1 MNVYSKF
8 TDIFK
13 YDIKGTHVLRNLLV
27 LLVLMTFGATSAWAD
42 DYSGTYYVASYAKVP
57 NSNPA
62 RYFYDPTNPTNS
74 DNYYLC
80 PSDGWIYY
88 KKTNNWTADKASS
101 DGPFLTTFKCR
112 TTAYNDYGGMDNAKW
127 VVTKHG
133 DYYTFYHTGTSKYLV
148 LSGKIDGCGDDR
160 MRVHLETID
169 SPETNDNA
177 LFTIT
182 SDSNPGFC
190 IAPKTISGDRLTVN
204 GGNKNNL
211 IGNNGKTG
219 GPKGTGY
226 NYENTAGIIGI
237 YRSTGTDDNRYFYLE
252 DVPIPTPTFTVNA
265 DGTVAI
271 SCSEAGTTIRY
282 TLDGTDPTTSSTAYS
297 SALPSLDVLAASS
310 VKAIAVRTIGSQT
323 SPVATLPVVTYNYH
337 IVNVAGNVVATGTEK
352 HPAGYPLTSGYSNI
366 PTALRSPYI
375 SDETIEFYA
384 MEGVFNASNLDEEH
398 HITATPTEGTHI
410 YITYTTT
417 HLGSKFVKLSGS
429 SPYNIKN
436 SSGQYLYDNGSHAN
450 GSPVTA
456 ETNSATNAEAYVI
469 NNNQLWYFSGNDPY
483 DLKIKNAESSTL
495 YLTTSSS
502 APTWSDASVSFV
514 LTGQSDGADASQK
527 SITLKNLANGETVT
541 LAVNTVVLP
550 RSYTLIDM
558 TKNVIVRNL
567 QYDEDDGFIL
577 PEEWRSPLVDY
588 HYWNANAFTQAT
600 AGTPDEPFVFV
611 TPAPTEITNATQ
623 VTSNNVIYVTYT
635 LKADNTIDLD
645 GRNLLNDPVKGVGTT
660 YMMQF
665 SGGASFNQEDGS
677 DGVMGATR
685 KAVYPYS
692 NGDCALYVYG
702 NERWEEQLASGAS
715 TRTRWLWYLEPSKSV
730 LDPYH
735 VRVSSYQ
742 TQTSYKIDDNNTRN
756 FHSYLWTYK
765 PEGYSEVVTGVTNNN
780 PLVHGGSASDPAVTT
795 LPEGSEYMLLG
806 TSTSSLK
813 LVTYHEITG
822 GATNGTYGTRQT
834 VHSLE
839 QYWKNN
845 PTVQAQ
851 LSTKVTAVGRNVEL
865 TSTQKSGLPSGWHSY
880 QAWANS
886 APWVHNNDASAGKAP
901 TTSKKFLEEEHVF
914 QTIEMGASFQLVPT
928 EIKPMLILLD
938 QHGWEI
944 ARLPLPSGPSDP
956 NRAARYADIHK
967 YSSPMVARYHFW
979 KTGSKIPGYHK
990 FKVSDYAT
998 VSDVDLTEYTADELG
1013 RADLAHSTPNLPNYE
1028 TQAFVGG
1035 KERDWYVTY
1044 DVKPEYANTYAGA
1057 ATQGET
1063 SAAHFL
1069 LKQGDKYAQI
1079 NGTSIDKVEAPASLE
1094 SVPESMKWYVKPNFD
1109 IDEEMGYIYEGDPGA
1124 QDEAESKD
1132 DTELHD
1138 YVDPSRLTPY
1148 WSNGFDP
1155 YNIQIQSV
1163 SNTARY
1169 FTANTTGSTVS
1180 SAWSGT
1186 SSSISLQN
1194 LGEKQAG
1201 VAGLDQT
1208 NMKITNATFMVV
1220 DDGNGNMR
1228 LMPRFD
1234 HTKVM
1239 QTFTTL
1245 ATQAAAAP
1253 ANNNGVGDQ
1262 SLYLTMVPKV
1272 VSSSSEITAM
1282 GGHYVLASNFTAS
1295 GSIGTKEAPFKGT
1308 IEGQIDHSFSV
1319 SAPFIAYAE
1328 DAVIKNVI
1336 IESSSVSSGNADG
1349 HAGAIVA
1356 TALGNTRIYNCG
1368 VNGGSVSGSENVGGI
1383 VGRLDGYSRVINCYS
1398 YANITGGTDVGG
1410 IVGYNAFASTQANLR
1425 TMVMNCM
1432 FYGDITGGTRKSPI
1446 YGGQIINNL
1455 NSGGLNT
1462 FNYYS
1467 YDDLEHGVTD
1477 GKYNCALAVENK
1489 NLTRFEFYRLLLNSN
1504 KKLAAIYATGDA
1516 ANANQMAKWVLETA
1530 DRDNDDPKPYPVL
1543 KAQGYYPSIINYD
1556 TTNAPDSSF
1565 VGRNNGGK
1573 LGKTLTVTISGVG
1586 SNAPSGA
1593 GITESTL
1600 LIDRMDKDTLR
1611 FNYNYDKIQLPYY
1624 NDVGTGN
1631 YTKGPGVSDKCKV
1644 VTGWKITG
1652 MTGGTAGTYTAADAF
1667 GGYNFAD
1674 RNCTSKDLYGTSGR
1688 VFSQGAY
1695 FDVPYGVTAITIEP
1709 YWGNAAFVADACYDV
1724 VYNSS
1729 YGSQNV
1735 IALGTQVA
1743 NTTTYNGQKVYSTI
1757 NDALGTLGNAT
1768 VYDNAIVLVGNL
1780 HQNNVPSGGDK
1791 AFTVMSV
1798 DEDHDNEP
1806 DYSMIYHHTGR
1817 TKISPIRFDFI
1828 NIPGTAQ
1835 AQKPKDGTDVRN
1847 FTIFKTRGW
1856 FETTNTCLVYSNQVE
1871 YENQKDVTKL
1881 PNSPLILLGGDFEQF
1896 VSTQSDTIHGRT
1908 NYIHVGS
1915 NVHIQS
1921 FGLGTHGDGS
1931 KSTPHIPVSVT
1942 GGSYDGF
1949 YLSGTY
1955 NQDANVRR
1963 NDNAE
1968 CYISGGYFKEAAGAC
1983 QEQIDGDVHWQIYNA
1998 DIDAFFGGGIN
2009 AARPIKGH
2017 VTTDIYNSHVT
2028 IFCGGPKFGDM
2039 QPNKK
2044 VTTNAE
2050 GCVFGKYFGGGYGG
2064 TSYSR
2069 KKYQDSQTTNW
2080 TSWSNQFGTDRG
2092 KYFDG
2097 VKTGAGGGSGGTQYG
2112 YKGIGVAT
2120 DFEYEF
2126 FVWSTGGTGGRLYVN
2141 FASFSLATCNDVES
2155 NLKKCTVTTDFY
2167 GGGSY
2172 GEVKGKATSVLDG
2185 CTVLGSVFGGGYSA
2199 TLPTLR
2205 VRMGLFDRVPNFN
2218 KSSGM
2223 FEPGKISENTIECEW
2238 RNATQEGM
2246 TLSNNTSG
2254 SHLTGDTPYYICTD
2268 VDLDNLGKVG
2278 ATDLTIK
2285 GNTSVAGRVYGGG
2298 DMSAVTPDPDY
2309 SDKTIKGDT
2318 KVHIQNAG
2326 GNTIP
2331 YVYGGGNTADVD
2343 GDTEVNMTSGTVNHD
2358 IYGGGRGETTIVG
2371 GNVTVNIGSKT
2382 GVELSGTGLILG
2394 DVYGGSAF
2402 GKVNTTADKNTFV
2415 NVYAGTVNGSVF
2427 GGGLGQVA
2435 AAAVAAV
2442 GSPGDPGYVPAQPA
2456 KEAIV
2461 AENQGNTTVN
2471 VEGGEI
2477 LTAVYG
2483 GSNINGILTDSATVI
2498 ITGGTIGTSW
2508 TTPVPSPLPDVVF
2521 GGGKG
2526 EPTLVNGDV
2535 LVNIGT
2541 LTNTTY
2547 KGNATIYGNVYGGSA
2562 LGNTNASRP
2571 VSDLVFNDTK
2581 NTKVYLY
2588 GGTIHGNV
2596 FGGGLGQKNG
2606 ENGATS
2612 DIVSYVGGDVNVL
2625 LDGVTLSKDE
2635 GTGQIFGCNNLNG
2648 TPKGHVKVHVKRT
2661 TNIVAA
2667 NNKKYKPEVSLAER
2681 TIYDVNAVYGGGNK
2695 ADYNPTKATAAT
2707 DEEKQEAFAEV
2718 LIEGCDTT
2726 SIQYVYGGGNAAA
2739 VPATQVTI
2747 ESAYIIDQLFGGGN
2761 GAGVGNP
2768 GADVG
2773 VIDKTLYAAD
2783 QATGIYG
2790 TGKAVTKLKGGQ
2802 VHVVYG
2808 GSNTLGNVR
2817 GGTELERKESSACA
2831 LKIGE
2836 IYGAGQ
2842 VAPMDGDVNIILECM
2857 PEEFVTQ
2864 VFGGAKNATV
2874 NGNVSLTVT
2883 SGKFGRVF
2891 GGNNEGG
2898 SINGSITVNAY
2909 EDGCQP
2915 LIIGELYGGGFNAPY
2930 SIYGCNEGTPWTAKT
2945 DGSVYAGRNPAVRA
2959 DIDVNVFSC
2968 TSIGKVFGGGFGKTA
2983 TVVGNTHVWVNT
2995 MQGYVNGVAQEYP
3008 SESGVYIGKIGQI
3021 FGGGNAAPVKGNVTM
3036 DIGTATVYK
3045 FNEETEAE
3053 KIGVRLESGTY
3064 LSASANRDTTIT
3076 AGIYGGGFSADV
3088 DGDVT
3093 MNIGTVSQNQGINI
3107 GGDVFGGGFGE
3118 KTTVTGDVVMNIGK
3132 RTNTALEGD
3141 PVYAYEGYAHI
3152 TGDVYGGSAK
3162 GKVNATKG
3170 GTEESPTFSA
3180 TDGKATEVNLYG
3192 GTITGNM
3199 YGGGLGEATHAAD
3212 VYGAVTVNV
3221 EGGSVTNVFGCN
3233 NVNGSPKKSATVNIH
3248 GMTAPVEPATY
3259 TITSV
3264 YGGGKDAAYTG
3275 DSGVSVVMTSGY
3287 VNDVFGGGLGATATV
3302 NGTTSVSLTGGQV
3315 THDAYG
3321 GGSLGDVTGAVTV
3334 ALNGATITGN
3344 LYGGGLGQQAAAG
3357 PPAVEAVEADVN
3369 GPVTVTVSNGQTTNV
3384 FGCNNLNGSPKY
3396 IVTVTISGGT
3406 ITNNVYGGGN
3416 QATYTYADAAHPQ
3429 NLKVN
3434 ISGGTMNNV
3443 FGGGL
3448 SADVAGGIDVR
3459 VTGGTVIDD
3468 VYGGGALANTNT
3480 ANWDTSTNTWA
3491 VPAGASETPTDYY
3504 KEVKHLKAGD
3514 DVSTFYTSSSGGS
3527 LASNPYN
3534 ELTTYYKQLNYPAY
3548 KHDIAANGTT
3558 FMTTVLLTGGVI
3570 GNAYGG
3576 GLGQLGTGIHYT
3588 QSECNTYNATL
3599 TGHLNNGV
3607 ALTADQAASYNA
3619 ILSGAIAANTT
3630 LTGSLL
3636 TTVNG
3641 LAGVSKTYTDG
3652 QTISAADAA
3661 LYNATLTGHVT
3672 SGGTLTPEQANTYNA
3687 QLPGARTTSDW
3698 ATYPGEG
3705 EGNKKAMVYG
3715 DVAVTVDGS
3724 AFTDDVEYISSE
3736 ENVAKRGRVFG
3747 CNNLNGTPKGKVTVT
3762 VNSTKRIDGKSH
3774 VKGEYEIQAVYG
3786 GGNLANYEPETYD
3799 KTADNDHTA
3808 QTEFGQKSKVYINGC
3823 DATSIRKVYGGGNAA
3838 SVPFSNVEIDGAFE
3852 IGYVFGGGNGGDK
3865 VNYGAGWQR
3874 NPGADVMHYANVMLK
3889 GGTIGQA
3896 FGGSDT
3902 RGTVGGTDVKQ
3913 STSEGC
3919 PLRIVNL
3926 YGAGNGDEASSD
3938 GDINITVSACGE
3950 GSEIQ
3955 NVFGGSYKANI
3966 KGSVTLNITSGIFT
3980 SVYGG
3985 NDRMGSI
3992 GGNIVVNIEETDNC
4006 SKPIIIQNLYGGCY
4020 QTAYPGAGAK
4030 NKFGGDFLSG
4040 NITVNVKSATR
4051 IDRIFGG
4058 GDNGPVTGNT
4068 EVNINMTRGSM
4079 SGQSGVALP
4088 SYYGIVGAKI
4098 PSNITVTDREG
4109 GYIEVHGLVTEADV
4123 AADNTKVQ
4131 SSVVGYFTRVY
4142 TLVGGVGTKAEAG
4155 KIYYSKSGNVYTR
4168 ETVIVGETD
4177 VSAFYTITSYQPA
4190 TGLALAGVTYY
4201 KTAVKGTIADEIGTI
4216 GEVYG
4221 GGNMGIVSGNAVVN
4235 IVSATSVNM
4244 VSLSNESK
4252 TVYGAHIDGDVFGGG
4267 RLADVQGNGIVNICT
4282 KESATPGTY
4291 EAVAEG
4297 TDKVTIGGSVYGGG
4311 SSADV
4316 QTNTT
4321 VRMGGGF
4328 VLDGVYGGGLEG
4340 SVGTVTAR
4348 ADLPSGHP
4356 SHEGCLRG
4364 KPETYKTGTGKCTI
4378 VISGGQIGPVE
4389 TAFTDGGMKNTGKHH
4404 MDVGAS
4410 VEHNPVDVGFV
4421 FGAGRGEVENP
4432 DTDPDADYRTYVKE
4446 TDVTISGGIVMASVY
4461 GGGENGRV
4469 RGDTKVTISGGQIGC
4484 GEGKVDVVDGKK
4496 VPHIH
4501 SDSEWTGESP
4511 TNFKDC
4517 ASWDYGEDT
4526 NSDGII
4532 DTYKCL
4538 PYDPLADV
4546 PYRDGSTVTNGSK
4559 TGSDGHTYYGYV
4571 FGGGSGYF
4579 PYEIKNSA
4587 GTVIGHDWLPS
4598 AGLVEGNTSVEI
4610 TGGHILTN
4618 VYGGNELTSVLGDCE
4633 VIMSGGTL
4641 GVPRSDE
4648 DILKKPVTSYL
4659 FGGGKGDQRELF
4671 RMYTNVRNTRVE
4683 VRGTARIFGSVF
4695 GGAEDGHVSGNAV
4708 VNISGSA
4715 KIGMSGTS
4723 YVDGNVFGGGRGFSG
4738 TELTAGTVRGNATIN
4753 ISGTPELYGSVYG
4766 GGRLASV
4773 GVDFTEDQNATTGQF
4788 VNDGGGN
4795 TYGHVTINISGG
4807 TIGKTFSAPVPDGAK
4822 YSGNVFGGSMGR
4834 LTLLNGEPNT
4844 LWNRMAQVKTSTVNI
4859 TGGTIKRNV
4868 YGGPEFG
4875 TTRDNAYVTIGG
4887 TRNQSTGAITTSGS
4901 PVVNGS
4907 VFGGGYGSAEHRAA
4921 YNSTITAGVAPNQV
4935 TYLFTP
4941 LQYAGCLGGDAHV
4954 NVVGSGHVEGN
4965 VYGGGELASV
4975 GVIDYQVDGSGNY
4988 TKVIKHEST
4997 TANGNTFYD
5006 FGLSWPYEFKYVE
5019 GINGGKTYVNIT
5031 GSAQVDNYVFGG
5043 GKGQV
5048 AFGDE
5053 VDASSLPFD
5062 SITKQR
5068 YTEAHIANVRETE
5081 VTIGT
5086 DGGSDNPQVRTVYGG
5101 GEDGHVNGDAKVTI
5115 HRGTISRSVFGGGK
5129 GTTTYRTY
5137 LLNTASEGNLKSTP
5151 DNVHSWTA
5159 GKVYGN
5165 TSVTMH
5171 DGSVGWFVYGGG
5183 NMASVGKGNYS
5194 GGSDDYSTAGYGEL
5208 PSADGAIWTA
5218 TPAAGTY
5225 AHYFQNSGKT
5235 TVTIR
5240 GGNVGPTSGDY
5251 ASEYGIPL
5259 GSVFGGSR
5267 GQTAPAEVPYEPRY
5281 RYVPDFYLGY
5291 VNRAV
5296 INIGGTSTSDLGA
5309 GPNIYGSVYGGGQDG
5324 HVRDST
5330 AVKIFKGDIKG
5341 QASDALGR
5349 SGNVFGA
5356 GSGIGTY
5363 SDGLNSYCNSSSG
5376 SVTGTTWVE
5385 VNGETST
5392 TKIRGNVYGGG
5403 ALASVGP
5410 PNLGQKDKNDQP
5422 YNEHKTA
5429 DTPYDEATP
5438 RTHGSKSY
5446 TRVNINGGSIGG
5458 SVFGAGRGPGS
5469 SMFPSPFTGI
5479 GTSAAQYDPA
5489 SYATTIWTEVRVSGG
5504 TIGKNV
5510 YGGGEMGRVKESTEV
5525 NLTGGT
5531 IAHDAFGGGKGTQ
5544 GTYAIPAMV
5553 LGNTTVKL
5561 NEGKTASSNGC
5572 IVERVFGCNDI
5583 NGTPKGHVLVHVYAT
5598 QHKGT
5603 TKIVPADG
5611 KYAKFKSMEDGYTM
5625 DNYMANTN
5633 ADDLKKLA
5641 TTVGMTSGEISDY
5654 ESAISGGANDNAKK
5668 AALTT
5673 YIDSIAV
5680 RKYDVLAVYGGGDL
5694 AAYEPTSPNENT
5706 EVIIDGC
5713 DLTSIYQV
5721 YGGGNAASTPANL
5734 VRINSAY
5741 EIHEAF
5747 GGGNG
5752 KDSYE
5757 MDGKWYENLGA
5768 NVGYKATFESD
5779 KSDPLKGTRAN
5790 PYPAVAIAEVDT
5802 PEERRAN
5809 TSYHYGKGSVEL
5821 DVTGGRVHKTYGGS
5835 NTKGNIRQTVIT
5847 NTEDAGVCTLA
5858 IDASYPAGK
5867 NADTDGETRLNG
5879 SCVEYQG
5886 AIYGG
5891 AQDANVYSD
5900 VVIDIT
5906 NGHYGAIYGGNNT
5919 SGKIYGSI
5927 TINVHESGCKPIIID
5942 ELYGGGY
5949 NADYSIYGYNN
5960 DGTARTKAQYNA
5972 LTPEQKA
5979 QITVQRDPQIN
5990 IISATRIGKIYGGG
6004 YNAKVIGSP
6013 SVNVNME
6020 NGYVTSKYVTATPA
6034 AFNEGYHSETDHG
6047 VDCSYYV
6054 EKIEDGKA
6062 ILKIGSIGTIYGGG
6076 CQGDIQGNT
6085 SVEIG
6090 TGEWLNFDG
6099 ERETIAPARKQ
6110 AAITGNVFGG
6120 GEGLAEETGP
6130 DAFTCAKAMVGVVD
6144 SGEGNTSVT
6153 IGNALIRGSVYG
6165 GGEIG
6170 RVENNTSVTIGV
6182 ENNTTD
6188 TVTIKGSVYGGGQGV
6203 ETHGYSGLTRGNS
6216 TVIVQGKAKVLGSV
6230 YGGGESATVGRYWV
6244 NTTPLAKGAPEV
6256 PEGTP
6261 SGAPYA
6267 TRSGG
6272 LCTVTIR
6279 DDAEIGPDDMVMV
6292 KAVGS
6297 PDNTGHVFGAGRG
6310 VLPID
6315 YTNTDNAHKPWH
6327 IDGTGT
6333 KVWPA
6338 DEAEYLTYIESM
6350 GMASNTVVTVSENAF
6365 VKGDVFGGAE
6375 QGFVQDNTHV
6385 IIEGNCQIGNGYVQ
6399 MDADGNYL
6407 VSKKS
6412 VNRRYTNDEW
6422 TVGHLIDPLKD
6433 GTLAAATGYTSSLP
6447 ECASWYYQSP
6457 YAYHDIYAD
6466 RYDSKGGAL
6475 TATSGHTFYGS
6486 VFGGGSGYFP
6496 YAPGK
6501 WHWKSGNVGGNTVVD
6516 INGGHILTNVYGS
6529 NEMTNVEGSSTV
6541 TMTGGTIGVPRTV
6554 GQIIKHPVTCYLF
6567 GGGAGDARVIFNKQ
6581 TNVKDVEV
6589 SVTGG
6594 RVYGSV
6600 FGGGEDGHVLRN
6612 VDVTIGGTAKIGTWG
6627 TTYVDGNVFGGGRGF
6642 AGDAY
6647 TAGNVAGSVN
6657 MTISGGEILG
6667 SVYGGGRLGSVGY
6680 GLYDETETDGDNKY
6694 GVMQD
6699 DGYGDYYIKNASYT
6713 RDEIEGFKRGHIE
6726 INITGGT
6733 IGNTNEF
6740 IFPTPADPE
6749 AGITGNIPD
6758 GVPADFKTWSDAH
6771 WTAWKKHNNVSLTEY
6786 DPANGRVTHT
6796 KGGNVFAGGMGRR
6809 VQLDG
6814 ETEITAIDWRKLGNV
6829 KSTKLTI
6836 SGSDIWVMG
6845 NVYGGGEFGSVTG
6858 YHNQLDGSGNP
6869 IIVAERN
6876 LVTGTE
6882 ITVQGGATIG
6892 TEVTGATPVKETVPV
6907 PVVGNSNVKYTYGS
6921 VYGGGMGTMEHYRS
6935 TTDHAGE
6942 VRDSTMI
6949 TISDAATC
6957 VRASVFGGGEIAAVR
6972 GNTNVTINNGIIG
6985 RNEVRN
6991 ANDANAGYVMFGS
7004 STMGNVYGG
7013 GMGVLDHTNA
7023 GQVMGNTKVT
7033 IRDGYIYHNVYG
7045 GGALASVGT
7054 YGVSTGTVPA
7064 YILMA
7069 GIPYDWADN
7078 TGTAIVT
7085 ITGGT
7090 IGINGRDN
7098 GMVNGSSRGDIE
7110 KPTGSPAIDRFDKL
7124 AWVKDAVVTIGEAS
7138 GESAGPHIKGSVYG
7152 GGENGH
7158 NSGDATVTVNRG
7170 VIGIVDTSDPW
7181 YDFIPNGLSNTD
7193 PSYAAFESINK
7204 KALITRGNVYGAGC
7218 GTDTY
7223 TGDDGKKYHNAKSGM
7238 VAGNSF
7244 VNIKGGHI
7252 GHSVYGG
7259 GSMGS
7264 VGTIV
7269 NATDTASTAKHTNEN
7284 TSFALSWPYKFV
7296 FAPNTGKATVNITGG
7311 HIGTYQQDGGDV
7323 FGASRG
7329 EAGDR
7334 YVTAHLAFVNET
7346 EVNISYPSTAD
7357 MPDEATIQNDAS
7369 IPCITGSVHG
7379 SGEDGYVYG
7388 DAHVTLNEGL
7398 IGHSL
7403 YGGGKGKGTYP
7414 VTLNKI
7420 VGGGTYTANIYSL
7433 LSGRVM
7439 GNTYVTMNGGRVG
7452 RNVYGGGN
7460 MASVGKGNYAGSTV
7474 DDYSSTG
7481 YGELI
7486 TSKLWESDS
7495 EGDDAWEFLNSGKT
7509 DVKVFAG
7516 IVGYIDATN
7525 PNNSFKNNMP
7535 YGNVFGGS
7543 AGESAP
7549 NVPVGLIPRY
7559 YYSPAFF
7566 SGYVNQTKVNIGGY
7580 RCKTAHDSYEVG
7592 ATLTANEFNELIG
7605 NGNKAKW
7612 ERVGPRI
7619 YASIYGGGQD
7629 GHVRRD
7635 TWVVI
7640 DSCELGLPYT
7650 AANRTLLQT
7659 SDVNNGQ
7666 WLHRGNVYGAGS
7678 GINEY
7683 SFDFNND
7690 GEISGEV
7697 EIDGVKYKEKYYST
7711 SAGSVAFSTRVDVRG
7726 GTIYRNVLGGGS
7738 FASVGPPKIEQPDYA
7753 LRKTNTAADWGR
7765 QSLNLVNIGG
7775 AKNPDGSPIMVRI
7788 GEAKGVSAG
7797 YGGHVFG
7804 GSRGD
7809 ASLGSDFGS
7818 SIWTEVNIKNGSIIF
7833 GDVFGGGNAGEVMK
7847 DTDVKIGTTE

>member
-1 MNVYSKF
+1 MIRNMHVFSKLF
-8 TDIFK
+8 
-13 YDIKGTHVLRNLLV
+13 
-27 LLVLMTFGATSAWAD
+27 LLVLMVFGTTSAWGQT
-42 DYSGTYYVASYAKVP
+42 DYSGTYYIASGGKSSANGNKYTYDS
-57 NSNPA
+57 SNP
-62 RYFYDPTNPTNS
+62 DN
-74 DNYYLC
+74 NYYLC
-80 PSDGWIYY
+80 PTEGWCYY
-88 KKTNNWTADKASS
+88 QATNGFTGTDN
-101 DGPFLTTFKCR
+101 GQPFLTTYKCR
-112 TTAYNDYGGMDNAKW
+112 SAAYHDGNASDAIWIIK
-127 VVTKHG
+127 KAPASN
-133 DYYTFYHTGTSKYLV
+133 YYYIIQKSTGKYLV
-148 LSGKIDGCGDDR
+148 SNGQISTTDNPDR
-160 MRVHLETID
+160 IRVHLETIVD
-169 SPETNDNA
+169 PETEGDKVLFEFNSPSSTYIEISPKGITDGKMDN
-177 LFTIT
+177 IHK
-182 SDSNPGFC
+182 DH
-190 IAPKTISGDRLTVN
+190 DRHKWLTVN
-204 GGNKNNL
+204 NGNYTNL
-211 IGNNGKTG
+211 VGNSGKTG
-219 GPKGTGY
+219 GPTG
-226 NYENTAGIIGI
+226 YENTCGIICLYSAG
-237 YRSTGTDDNRYFYLE
+237 DANAPFYLE

-265 DGTVAI
+265 DGTVEI
-271 SCSEAGTTIRY
+271 SCSEAGTVIYY

-375 SDETIEFYA
+375 SDETIKFYA
-384 MEGVFNASNLDEEH
+384 MEGDFNASNLDEEH

-436 SSGQYLYDNGSHAN
+436 SSGQYLYHNGSHAN

-567 QYDEDDGFIL
+567 QYDENDGFIL

-611 TPAPTEITNATQ
+611 TPAPTEITSATQ

-645 GRNLLNDPVKGVGTT
+645 GRNLLNDPGKGVGTT

-780 PLVHGGSASDPAVTT
+780 PLVHGGSASDPAVTA

-865 TSTQKSGLPSGWHSY
+865 TSTQKSELPSGWHSY

-901 TTSKKFLEEEHVF
+901 TTTKKFLEEEHVF

-944 ARLPLPSGPSDP
+944 ARLPLPSGPDDP

-979 KTGSKIPGYHK
+979 KTGSKMPGYHK
-990 FKVSDYAT
+990 FKVSNYAT
-998 VSDVDLTEYTADELG
+998 VSDVNLTEYTADELG

-1079 NGTSIDKVEAPASLE
+1079 DGTSINRVDAPASLE
-1094 SVPESMKWYVKPNFD
+1094 SVPESMKWYVRPNFD
-1109 IDEEMGYIYEGDPGA
+1109 IDEEMGYIYD

-1201 VAGLDQT
+1201 VVGLDQT

-1410 IVGYNAFASTQANLR
+1410 IVGYNAFASTQDNLR

-1432 FYGDITGGTRKSPI
+1432 FYGDITGGTNRSPV
-1446 YGGQIINNL
+1446 YGGQSIDNL

-1467 YDDLEHGVTD
+1467 YDDLASGVTN

-1504 KKLAAIYATGDA
+1504 KKLAAIYATDDA

-1530 DRDNDDPKPYPVL
+1530 DRSIDNPKPYPVL

-1556 TTNAPDSSF
+1556 VTNAPDSAS

-1573 LGKTLTVTISGVG
+1573 LGKTLTVHLSGT
-1586 SNAPSGA
+1586 
-1593 GITESTL
+1593 GITTTSLTL
-1600 LIDRMDKDTLR
+1600 QRMDKDFDR
-1611 FNYNYDKIQLPYY
+1611 FNYNYDKVQLPYF

-1631 YTKGPGVSDKCKV
+1631 YTGGKV
-1644 VTGWKITG
+1644 VTGWKITS
-1652 MTGGTAGTYTAADAF
+1652 MTGGTAGTYTAADSY

-1674 RNCTSKDLYGTSGR
+1674 RKCTSKDLHGTSGR

-1709 YWGNAAFVADACYDV
+1709 YWGNAAYVADQYYDV
-1724 VYNSS
+1724 VYNTS

-1735 IALGTQVA
+1735 SLFGTQVDD
-1743 NTTTYNGQKVYSTI
+1743 NTKFNGQKVYTNI
-1757 NDALGTLGNAT
+1757 ADALKTLGGST

-1780 HQNNVPSGGDK
+1780 HQGNVPSGGDK

-1798 DEDHDNEP
+1798 DENHDNEP
-1806 DYSMIYHHTGR
+1806 DYSMIYHHYKR
-1817 TKISPIRFDFI
+1817 TTISPIRFDFI

-1835 AQKPKDGTDVRN
+1835 AQKPKDGADVRN
-1847 FTIFKTRGW
+1847 FTIFKTKGW

-1871 YENQKDVTKL
+1871 YENQEGVTKKA
-1881 PNSPLILLGGDFEQF
+1881 NSPLILLGGDFEQF
-1896 VSTQSDTIHGRT
+1896 VSTQSKPVPGNT
-1908 NYIHVGS
+1908 NYIHVGG

-1931 KSTPHIPVSVT
+1931 ESTPHIPVSVT
-1942 GGSYDGF
+1942 GGAFDKF

-1968 CYISGGYFKEAAGAC
+1968 CYVSGGYFKEAAGAC

-2009 AARPIKGH
+2009 AARPITGH

-2028 IFCGGPKFGDM
+2028 LFCGGPKFGDM
-2039 QPNKK
+2039 QSGKK
-2044 VTTNAE
+2044 VTTTAE
-2050 GCVFGKYFGGGYGG
+2050 GCVFGKFFGGGYGG

-2069 KKYQDSQTTNW
+2069 KKYYDSQSTSW

-2097 VKTGAGGGSGGTQYG
+2097 VKTGAGGSGGTQYG

-2155 NLKKCTVTTDFY
+2155 NLKGCTITNDFY

-2185 CTVLGSVFGGGYSA
+2185 CTVQGSVFGGGYSA

-2205 VRMGLFDRVPNFN
+2205 VRMGLFDRLPNFN

-2223 FEPGKISENTIECEW
+2223 FEPGKISEDTIKCEW

-2254 SHLTGDTPYYICTD
+2254 SHLTGNTPYICTD

-2382 GVELSGTGLILG
+2382 GVELSGTGLVLG

-2427 GGGLGQVA
+2427 GGGLGQA
-2435 AAAVAAV
+2435 AADAVAAS
-2442 GSPGDPGYVPAQPA
+2442 GTPGDPGYVPAKDAVP
-2456 KEAIV
+2456 AIV

-2471 VEGGEI
+2471 IEGGQVK
-2477 LTAVYG
+2477 TAVYG
-2483 GSNINGILTDSATVI
+2483 GSNVNGVLTKDAVVTI
-2498 ITGGTIGTSW
+2498 IGGTVG
-2508 TTPVPSPLPDVVF
+2508 TTPMPTPLPDVVF

-2526 EPTLVNGDV
+2526 KPTLVNGDV
-2535 LVNIGT
+2535 TVNIGT
-2541 LTNTTY
+2541 KSDAEPAVYT
-2547 KGNATIYGNVYGGSA
+2547 GAATIHGNVYGGSA
-2562 LGNTNASRP
+2562 LGNTNASKP
-2571 VSDLVFNDTK
+2571 ASVLVFNDTK
-2581 NTKVYLY
+2581 KTRVYLY
-2588 GGTIHGNV
+2588 GGTINGNV
-2596 FGGGLGQKNG
+2596 FGGGLGQKTG

-2625 LDGVTLSKDE
+2625 LDGAKLNTAS
-2635 GTGQIFGCNNLNG
+2635 GMGQIFGCNNLNG

-2661 TNIVAA
+2661 VNTDSDKNALK
-2667 NNKKYKPEVSLAER
+2667 NNSETALADR
-2681 TIYDVNAVYGGGNK
+2681 KTYDVTAVYGGGNK
-2695 ADYNPTKATAAT
+2695 ADYNPTKATGS
-2707 DEEKQEAFAEV
+2707 DDDKKEAFAEV
-2718 LIEGCDTT
+2718 LIEGCDAT

-2761 GAGVGNP
+2761 GAGEGNP

-2773 VIDKTLYAAD
+2773 IYKNGDTP
-2783 QATGIYG
+2783 TNYG
-2790 TGKAVTKLKGGQ
+2790 TGIAKTKLVGGQ
-2802 VHVVYG
+2802 VHVLYG
-2808 GSNTLGNVR
+2808 GSNTKGNVR
-2817 GGTELERKESSACA
+2817 GGTELERKESNECE
-2831 LKIGE
+2831 LKVGE

-2842 VAPMDGDVNIILECM
+2842 VAPMDGDVKIELDCM
-2857 PEEFVTQ
+2857 PKDFVD
-2864 VFGGAKNATV
+2864 VVYGGAKNATI
-2874 NGNVSLTVT
+2874 NGNVSLTVR

-2898 SINGSITVNAY
+2898 SIKGSITVNAY
-2909 EDGCQP
+2909 EGGCQP

-2930 SIYGCNEGTPWTAKT
+2930 SIYGCNDDDKDNTWTPNAEEGDPNVVQDAEHPAI
-2945 DGSVYAGRNPAVRA
+2945 GVY
-2959 DIDVNVFSC
+2959 IWSC
-2968 TSIGKVFGGGFGKTA
+2968 TSIGKVFGGGYGATA
-2983 TVVGNTHVWVNT
+2983 DVVGNTRVWINMQKGSVNDVP
-2995 MQGYVNGVAQEYP
+2995 QDH
-3008 SESGVYIGKIGQI
+3008 IGKIGQV
-3021 FGGGNAAPVKGNVTM
+3021 FGGGNKGKVKGKVSVEIGTESSTE
-3036 DIGTATVYK
+3036 DIGVNIT
-3045 FNEETEAE
+3045 
-3053 KIGVRLESGTY
+3053 SGTDY
-3064 LSASANRDTTIT
+3064 LSPTSDSNISIT
-3076 AGIYGGGFSADV
+3076 DAGIYGGGNEADV
-3088 DGDVT
+3088 EGDVT
-3093 MNIGTVSQNQGINI
+3093 MTIGTVAQNLGVNI
-3107 GGDVFGGGFGE
+3107 GGSVFGGGYGE
-3118 KTTVTGDVVMNIGK
+3118 ETTVTGNVVVNIGK
-3132 RTNTALEGD
+3132 RTNTAEEGD
-3141 PVYAYEGYAHI
+3141 PVYTYAGFANI
-3152 TGDVYGGSAK
+3152 SGDVYGGSAK

-3170 GTEESPTFSA
+3170 SDPAFSQ
-3180 TDGKATEVNLYG
+3180 TDGKSTTVNFYG
-3192 GTITGNM
+3192 GTLTGNV
-3199 YGGGLGEATHAAD
+3199 YGGGLGQQAAAAVGTEGSEGYVPAKPEAAAD
-3212 VYGAVTVNV
+3212 VYGPVAVNV
-3221 EGGSVTNVFGCN
+3221 EGGSVANVFGCN
-3233 NVNGSPKKSATVNIH
+3233 NVLGSPKS
-3248 GMTAPVEPATY
+3248 TAMVTLNGG
-3259 TITSV
+3259 TIGQCV
-3264 YGGGKDAAYTG
+3264 YGGGNQAAYTG
-3275 DSGVSVVMTSGY
+3275 TGGVGVTLNGGIVEH
-3287 VNDVFGGGLGATATV
+3287 DVFGGGLGATATV
-3302 NGTTSVSLTGGQV
+3302 NGTTAVSLNGGTV
-3315 THDAYG
+3315 KGDAYG
-3321 GGSLGDVTGAVTV
+3321 GGSQGSVTGAVDVT
-3334 ALNGATITGN
+3334 LNGGTVKN
-3344 LYGGGLGQQAAAG
+3344 SVYGGGLGDLASLG
-3357 PPAVEAVEADVN
+3357 EGHADVAAN
-3369 GPVTVTVSNGQTTNV
+3369 VGGAVSVTVLKGSAANV
-3384 FGCNNLNGSPKY
+3384 FGCNNVNGAPQS
-3396 IVTVTISGGT
+3396 TVAVVIGSKTGAAVPYTYGGTAIISGS
-3406 ITNNVYGGGN
+3406 VYGGGN
-3416 QATYTYADAAHPQ
+3416 QAACTSSPAVTLY
-3429 NLKVN
+3429 
-3434 ISGGTMNNV
+3434 GGTINNNV

-3448 SADVAGGIDVR
+3448 GATA
-3459 VTGGTVIDD
+3459 VTGGSAVIMEGGTVKNDVYGGGSLADVTGSVAVTIAGGTITND

-3480 ANWDTSTNTWA
+3480 DNWNTAGSAFEYVA
-3491 VPAGASETPTDYY
+3491 VTPAPTVGTTPVGGYY
-3504 KEVKHLKAGD
+3504 TE
-3514 DVSTFYTSSSGGS
+3514 SGGIYTLVPNGS
-3527 LASNPYN
+3527 AVDGK
-3534 ELTTYYKQLNYPAY
+3534 TYYKKQVVGDWTATHPY
-3548 KHDIAANGTT
+3548 K
-3558 FMTTVLLTGGVI
+3558 TTVVLTGGVI

-3576 GLGQLGTGIHYT
+3576 GLGSST
-3588 QSECNTYNATL
+3588 
-3599 TGHLNNGV
+3599 V
-3607 ALTADQAASYNA
+3607 
-3619 ILSGAIAANTT
+3619 AAN
-3630 LTGSLL
+3630 
-3636 TTVNG
+3636 
-3641 LAGVSKTYTDG
+3641 
-3652 QTISAADAA
+3652 
-3661 LYNATLTGHVT
+3661 
-3672 SGGTLTPEQANTYNA
+3672 
-3687 QLPGARTTSDW
+3687 
-3698 ATYPGEG
+3698 
-3705 EGNKKAMVYG
+3705 VYG
-3715 DVAVTVDGS
+3715 DVKVTVNKPEEMSSTRGTGI
-3724 AFTDDVEYISSE
+3724 AFTRRTVNVTFGGKEYI
-3736 ENVAKRGRVFG
+3736 VPVTGRVFG
-3747 CNNLNGTPKGKVTVT
+3747 CNNINGTPTGNVRVEVYATRQIEFDDHDNYTLYPISGVDAEHSPNNHNKY
-3762 VNSTKRIDGKSH
+3762 
-3774 VKGEYEIQAVYG
+3774 YEVQAVYG
-3786 GGNLANYEPETYD
+3786 GGNLSDYLPAAGSST
-3799 KTADNDHTA
+3799 
-3808 QTEFGQKSKVYINGC
+3808 SVYIGEC
-3823 DATSIRKVYGGGNAA
+3823 DVTSIEKVYGGGNSAV
-3838 SVPFSNVEIDGAFE
+3838 VPSSFVTINGSFD
-3852 IGYVFGGGNGGDK
+3852 IGTAFGGGNGGDLIQRDG
-3865 VNYGAGWQR
+3865 VWHENDGAIVIGTSLMK
-3874 NPGADVMHYANVMLK
+3874 PK
-3889 GGTIGQA
+3889 GGKVGEV
-3896 FGGSDT
+3896 FGGSDAKGFCGNPQIDKT
-3902 RGTVGGTDVKQ
+3902 ESNLD
-3913 STSEGC
+3913 C
-3919 PLRIVNL
+3919 PLKITRM
-3926 YGAGNGDEASSD
+3926 YGAGKESDVDHVDITISSCS
-3938 GDINITVSACGE
+3938 GGNEYIE
-3950 GSEIQ
+3950 Y
-3955 NVFGGSYKANI
+3955 VFGGSYNAHI
-3966 KGSVTLNITSGIFT
+3966 AHDVNITITAGEFKN
-3980 SVYGG
+3980 VFGG
-3985 NDRMGSI
+3985 NDRTGSI
-3992 GGNIVVNIEETDNC
+3992 GGNITVNIEETESC
-4006 SKPIIIQNLYGGCY
+4006 KPIIIQNLLGGGNE
-4020 QTAYPGAGAK
+4020 APYPGKRRDGTEIDTRGK
-4030 NKFGGDFLSG
+4030 
-4040 NITVNVKSATR
+4040 ITVNVKSATR
-4051 IDRIFGG
+4051 IDNIFGG
-4058 GDNGPVTGNT
+4058 SFKADVNGDT
-4068 EVNINMTRGSM
+4068 EVNINMTKGFWAGETYNGELIPDSV
-4079 SGQSGVALP
+4079 GLIGNIYGGGNQ
-4088 SYYGIVGAKI
+4088 GIVRGN
-4098 PSNITVTDREG
+4098 STVNIATETTVDFK
-4109 GYIEVHGLVTEADV
+4109 TEP
-4123 AADNTKVQ
+4123 T
-4131 SSVVGYFTRVY
+4131 S
-4142 TLVGGVGTKAEAG
+4142 LGTKATGEQTLETEGVAYIENLDG
-4155 KIYYSKSGNVYTR
+4155 TFKTKVLGARIRGDIFGGGHDANVNGNTTVNICTADYSGFSGFKGVSIDKS
-4168 ETVIVGETD
+4168 
-4177 VSAFYTITSYQPA
+4177 S
-4190 TGLALAGVTYY
+4190 TGG
-4201 KTAVKGTIADEIGTI
+4201 GT
-4216 GEVYG
+4216 VYG
-4221 GGNMGIVSGNAVVN
+4221 GGYSADVLGNTNVTVSGGY
-4235 IVSATSVNM
+4235 
-4244 VSLSNESK
+4244 
-4252 TVYGAHIDGDVFGGG
+4252 VYNGIFGGG
-4267 RLADVQGNGIVNICT
+4267 Y
-4282 KESATPGTY
+4282 S
-4291 EAVAEG
+4291 
-4297 TDKVTIGGSVYGGG
+4297 
-4311 SSADV
+4311 
-4316 QTNTT
+4316 
-4321 VRMGGGF
+4321 
-4328 VLDGVYGGGLEG
+4328 G
-4340 SVGTVTAR
+4340 SVGTFTRSTVA
-4348 ADLPSGHP
+4348 ADANIFGHP
-4356 SHEGCLRG
+4356 SHQGDCIG
-4364 KPETYKTGTGKCTI
+4364 KPVSCATGTGKCT
-4378 VISGGQIGPVE
+4378 VVVNGDAQIGPV
-4389 TAFTDGGMKNTGKHH
+4389 T
-4404 MDVGAS
+4404 VAS
-4410 VEHNPVDVGFV
+4410 VGMPVSQGWVWGGGCGLIEDP
-4421 FGAGRGEVENP
+4421 AKYP
-4432 DTDPDADYRTYVKE
+4432 DTHFKTYVNE
-4446 TDVTISGGIVMASVY
+4446 TDVTIGGNAFIMEGVL
-4461 GGGENGRV
+4461 GGGEFGRV
-4469 RGDTKVTISGGQIGC
+4469 LGNTLVKIQDDCQIGV
-4484 GEGKVDVVDGKK
+4484 GENQIETDEYGINKPKRYTTLQ
-4496 VPHIH
+4496 
-4501 SDSEWTGESP
+4501 WTEAAAAVAAGDASRINAIAAAMPECRHWDYESP
-4511 TNFKDC
+4511 FET
-4517 ASWDYGEDT
+4517 
-4526 NSDGII
+4526 
-4532 DTYKCL
+4532 
-4538 PYDPLADV
+4538 YDPFFKKYSS
-4546 PYRDGSTVTNGSK
+4546 PSTFAPANTDHPTNGK
-4559 TGSDGHTYYGYV
+4559 TWIGVV
-4571 FGGGSGYF
+4571 FGGGSGYM
-4579 PYEIKNSA
+4579 PYEKEDGS
-4587 GTVIGHDWLPS
+4587 GYDWCPS
-4598 AGLVEGNTSVEI
+4598 AGWVEHNAEVRIS
-4610 TGGHILTN
+4610 GGHILTN
-4618 VYGGNELTSVLGDCE
+4618 AYGGNEITGVGDSCT
-4633 VIMSGGTL
+4633 VTMTGGTIGL
-4641 GVPRSDE
+4641 PRTLAQ
-4648 DILKKPVTSYL
+4648 IAAHPVTCYL
-4659 FGGGKGDQRELF
+4659 FGGGMGDQRPHF
-4671 RMYTNVRNTRVE
+4671 NTYTSVGSAVVNVS
-4683 VRGTARIFGSVF
+4683 GGIIFGSVF
-4695 GGAEDGHVSGNAV
+4695 GGAEDGQVSGNTSV
-4708 VNISGSA
+4708 TISQGATFTVGETSITTGPI
-4715 KIGMSGTS
+4715 IGTWGTS
-4723 YVDGNVFGGGRGFSG
+4723 YVDGNIFGGGRGFSG
-4738 TELTAGTVRGNATIN
+4738 ETLGAGNVFGNVTVNVTGGTMRGSI
-4753 ISGTPELYGSVYG
+4753 YG

-4773 GVDFTEDQNATTGQF
+4773 GTNFSSLQDPTSGQF
-4788 VNDGGGN
+4788 IEGNDHG
-4795 TYGHVTINISGG
+4795 YVTINISGG
-4807 TIGKTFSAPVPDGAK
+4807 TIGNATESALIATEGHAYDHTKG
-4822 YSGNVFGGSMGR
+4822 GNVFGGSMGR
-4834 LTLLNGEPNT
+4834 LEYLSGAPNP
-4844 LWNRMAQVKTSTVNI
+4844 LWTRLAQTKSSTINI
-4859 TGGTIKRNV
+4859 SGGTIKSNV
-4868 YGGPEFG
+4868 YGGSEYG
-4875 TTRDNAYVTIGG
+4875 TTRDDATISISGG
-4887 TRNQSTGAITTSGS
+4887 TIDGH
-4901 PVVNGS
+4901 VY
-4907 VFGGGYGSAEHRAA
+4907 GGGYGSDEQRAA
-4921 YNSTITAGVAPNQV
+4921 YNSTIIAGTPPNTK
-4935 TYLFTP
+4935 TYLFSP
-4941 LQYAGCLGGDAHV
+4941 LQYAGCLGGDSYV
-4954 NVVGSGHVEGN
+4954 NVSGGHVKGN
-4965 VYGGGELASV
+4965 VYGGGEMASV
-4975 GVIDYQVDGSGNY
+4975 GVIDYEIDGNAYETDGSIHY
-4988 TKVIKHEST
+4988 KTVVEHSSIST
-4997 TANGNTFYD
+4997 DGTETFYN
-5006 FGLSWPYEFKYVE
+5006 FGLSWPYEFTYLQ
-5019 GINGGKTYVNIT
+5019 GGKTNVSIT
-5031 GSAQVDNYVFGG
+5031 GTAQVDNYVFGG
-5043 GKGQV
+5043 GRGKV
-5048 AFGDE
+5048 SFGATDE
-5053 VDASSLPFD
+5053 IAA
-5062 SITKQR
+5062 QR
-5068 YTEAHIANVRETE
+5068 YKEAHLANVRETE

-5086 DGGSDNPQVRTVYGG
+5086 SGGSDDPNVRSIYGG
-5101 GEDGHVNGDAKVTI
+5101 AEDGHVNEDAKITI
-5115 HRGTISRSVFGGGK
+5115 YRGTIRQSVFGAGK
-5129 GTTTYRTY
+5129 GADKYTTY
-5137 LLNTASEGNLKSTP
+5137 LLDSSEGENQGKPKATTDLIY
-5151 DNVHSWTA
+5151 SWTA

-5165 TSVTMH
+5165 TEVIMH
-5171 DGSVGWFVYGGG
+5171 NGSVGWFIYGGG
-5183 NMASVGKGNYS
+5183 NMASVGKGNYA
-5194 GGSDDYSTAGYGEL
+5194 GGVDDYAPGGYGEL
-5208 PSADGAIWTA
+5208 PSADGPLWTN
-5218 TPAAGTY
+5218 TNFT
-5225 AHYFQNSGKT
+5225 NSGHT
-5235 TVTIR
+5235 TVTIM
-5240 GGNVGPTSGDY
+5240 GGTVGAESGLVD
-5251 ASEYGIPL
+5251 GIPK

-5267 GQTAPAEVPYEPRY
+5267 GLTAMAEVLQTPRY
-5281 RYVPDFYLGY
+5281 KYVPSFFLGY
-5291 VNRAV
+5291 VNKTTV
-5296 INIGGTSTSDLGA
+5296 NIGGFIEGSDTTIA
-5309 GPNIYGSVYGGGQDG
+5309 VSGPDIMGSIYGGGQDG
-5324 HVRDST
+5324 HVRNST
-5330 AVKIFKGDIKG
+5330 EVRIFKGDVKG
-5341 QASDALGR
+5341 QTGEAADR
-5349 SGNVFGA
+5349 SGCVFGA

-5363 SDGLNSYCNSSSG
+5363 SPDGVHNYCNSSSG
-5376 SVTGTTWVE
+5376 SVTCTTLVE
-5385 VNGETST
+5385 VRGTEGT
-5392 TKIRGNVYGGG
+5392 TKIKGSVYGGG

-5410 PNLGQKDKNDQP
+5410 PNMGQSP
-5422 YNEHKTA
+5422 NEQKAPSVGHQS
-5429 DTPYDEATP
+5429 
-5438 RTHGSKSY
+5438 HSY
-5446 TRVNINGGSIGG
+5446 CKVDIYGGSIGG

-5469 SMFPSPFTGI
+5469 TMFPGTFTGVS
-5479 GTSAAQYDPA
+5479 TAVD
-5489 SYATTIWTEVRVSGG
+5489 ATADKYNPTMFATAIWTDVNIKGG

-5572 IVERVFGCNDI
+5572 IVERVFGCNDQ

-5603 TKIVPADG
+5603 TKIVPDGG
-5611 KYAKFKSMEDGYTM
+5611 KYAKFKSMEDGYTT
-5625 DNYMANTN
+5625 DNYTANTN
-5633 ADDLKKLA
+5633 ADDLKTLA
-5641 TTVGMTSGEISDY
+5641 TTVGMTSGQITAHEK
-5654 ESAISGGANDNAKK
+5654 AISSAVGDAAQK
-5668 AALTT
+5668 ASINN

-5734 VRINSAY
+5734 VRINAAY

-5757 MDGKWYENLGA
+5757 MDGKWYENHGA

-5809 TSYHYGKGSVEL
+5809 TSYHYGKGTVEL
-5821 DVTGGRVHKTYGGS
+5821 NVTGGRVHKTYGGS

-6034 AFNEGYHSETDHG
+6034 AFNEGYHSATDHG

-6062 ILKIGSIGTIYGGG
+6062 ILRTGTIGTIYGGG
-6076 CQGDIQGNT
+6076 SKGDIQGNT

-6144 SGEGNTSVT
+6144 SGEGSTSVT

-6165 GGEIG
+6165 GGEMG
-6170 RVENNTSVTIGV
+6170 RVENNTSVTIGI

-6216 TVIVQGKAKVLGSV
+6216 TVYVQGKSKVLGSV

-6338 DEAEYLTYIESM
+6338 DEAEYLTYIESL

-6422 TVGHLIDPLKD
+6422 TAGHLIDPLKD

-6457 YAYHDIYAD
+6457 YEVHDIYAD
-6466 RYDSKGGAL
+6466 RYVSKGGAL
-6475 TATSGHTFYGS
+6475 TATNGYTFFGN
-6486 VFGGGSGYFP
+6486 VFGGGSGYLP

-6516 INGGHILTNVYGS
+6516 INGGHILTNVYGA
-6529 NEMTNVEGSSTV
+6529 NETTSVGGKATV
-6541 TMTGGTIGVPRTV
+6541 TMTAGTIGVPRTV

-6567 GGGAGDARVIFNKQ
+6567 GGGAGDPRVIFNKQ

-6627 TTYVDGNVFGGGRGF
+6627 TSYVDGNIFGGGRGF

-6667 SVYGGGRLGSVGY
+6667 SVYGGGRLGSIGY
-6680 GLYDETETDGDNKY
+6680 GLYDEGVAGY
-6694 GVMQD
+6694 GEMRADSLKD
-6699 DGYGDYYIKNASYT
+6699 DGSDGSSFFTK
-6713 RDEIEGFKRGHIE
+6713 GRGHVNVTIS
-6726 INITGGT
+6726 GGT

-6740 IFPTPADPE
+6740 IVPQA
-6749 AGITGNIPD
+6749 GNIPD
-6758 GVPADFKTWSDAH
+6758 GLDADFKNWSAAH
-6771 WTAWKKHNNVSLTEY
+6771 WTTWKNHNNVPLTEFNTS
-6786 DPANGRVTHT
+6786 NGRVTHT
-6796 KGGNVFAGGMGRR
+6796 KGGNVYVGGMGRY

-6814 ETEITAIDWRKLGNV
+6814 STPISVIDWWKLGNV
-6829 KSTKLTI
+6829 KSSTLTI
-6836 SGSDIWVMG
+6836 SGNPWIMG
-6845 NVYGGGEFGSVTG
+6845 NVYGGGELGAVVPFIDSTDPEHSV
-6858 YHNQLDGSGNP
+6858 
-6869 IIVAERN
+6869 
-6876 LVTGTE
+6876 
-6882 ITVQGGATIG
+6882 VQGGTTTISIMGGTIG
-6892 TEVTGATPVKETVPV
+6892 TEVTGTTPVKTTIPTT
-6907 PVVGNSNVKYTYGS
+6907 NSRSAVLYTFGS
-6921 VYGGGMGTMEHYRS
+6921 VFGGGMGMESPNAGNRHG
-6935 TTDHAGE
+6935 GE
-6942 VRDSTMI
+6942 VKGNTTVTMSGAE
-6949 TISDAATC
+6949 TK
-6957 VRASVFGGGEIAAVR
+6957 VRASIFGGGEIAIVGGNANVTVSGGEIGR
-6972 GNTNVTINNGIIG
+6972 NEVKPLSDPDAGYVLFGGADMGNVYGAGKGLLGHTEAGLVKGNTNVTISG
-6985 RNEVRN
+6985 
-6991 ANDANAGYVMFGS
+6991 
-7004 STMGNVYGG
+7004 GNVYH
-7013 GMGVLDHTNA
+7013 M
-7023 GQVMGNTKVT
+7023 
-7033 IRDGYIYHNVYG
+7033 VYG
-7045 GGALASVGT
+7045 GGALGSVGT
-7054 YGVSTGTVPA
+7054 FSLSNGTDAPTYIPIAGV
-7064 YILMA
+7064 
-7069 GIPYDWADN
+7069 PYNWTEG
-7078 TGTAIVT
+7078 TGTATVT

-7090 IGINGRDN
+7090 IGISGRDN
-7098 GMVNGSSRGDIE
+7098 GLVFGSSRGGLT
-7110 KPTGSPAIDRFDKL
+7110 KPVVDPESGGKLVDPYDKV
-7124 AWVKDAVVTIGEAS
+7124 AWVNKSVVNIGTEGS
-7138 GESAGPHIKGSVYG
+7138 GTTLNTPHIKCSVYG

-7158 NSGDATVTVNRG
+7158 NDESATVNVYSGT
-7170 VIGIVDTSDPW
+7170 IGITDTADPW
-7181 YDFIPNGLSNTD
+7181 YNFGTNDTVRANAQL
-7193 PSYAAFESINK
+7193 
-7204 KALITRGNVYGAGC
+7204 LRGNVYGAGS
-7218 GTDTY
+7218 GSDTY
-7223 TGDDGKKYHNAKSGM
+7223 TGDDGKKVWNKKAGL
-7238 VAGNSF
+7238 VAGNTF
-7244 VNIKGGHI
+7244 VNIFGGHV
-7252 GHSVYGG
+7252 GRSVYGG
-7259 GSMGS
+7259 GAMAS
-7264 VGTIV
+7264 VGTIT

-7284 TSFALSWPYKFV
+7284 TSFALTWPYEFT
-7296 FAPNTGKATVNITGG
+7296 FAPETGKATVNVTGG
-7311 HIGTYQQDGGDV
+7311 HIGTRQLDGGDIY
-7323 FGASRG
+7323 GSSRG
-7329 EAGDR
+7329 KAGDR
-7334 YVTAHLAFVNET
+7334 YLMAHHAYVKET

-7525 PNNSFKNNMP
+7525 PINSFKNNMP

-7543 AGESAP
+7543 AGEPAP

-7605 NGNKAKW
+7605 DGNKAKW

-7640 DSCELGLPYT
+7640 DSCEVGLPYT

-7659 SDVNNGQ
+7659 SDVDNGQ

-7690 GEISGEV
+7690 GKISGEV

-7738 FASVGPPKIEQPDYA
+7738 FASVGPPKITQTDYA
-7753 LRKTNTAADWGR
+7753 ERKTNTAADWGR

-7818 SIWTEVNIKNGSIIF
+7818 SIWTEVNVKDGSIIF

>member
-1 MNVYSKF
+1 MIRNMHVFSKLF
-8 TDIFK
+8 
-13 YDIKGTHVLRNLLV
+13 
-27 LLVLMTFGATSAWAD
+27 LLVLMVFGTTSAWGQT
-42 DYSGTYYVASYAKVP
+42 DYSGTYYIASGGKSSANGNKYTYDS
-57 NSNPA
+57 SNPG
-62 RYFYDPTNPTNS
+62 N
-74 DNYYLC
+74 NYYLC
-80 PSDGWIYY
+80 PTEGWCYY
-88 KKTNNWTADKASS
+88 QATDDFTSTDN
-101 DGPFLTTFKCR
+101 GMPFLTTYHCRDGVYDASKAVWIIEKAPAPNSAYYYIKQKSTGRYLVSNGQIR
-112 TTAYNDYGGMDNAKW
+112 TTDNP
-127 VVTKHG
+127 
-133 DYYTFYHTGTSKYLV
+133 
-148 LSGKIDGCGDDR
+148 DR
-160 MRVHLETID
+160 IRVHLETIANPSTEGD
-169 SPETNDNA
+169 KVLFEFNSPSSTYIEISPKGITDGKMDN
-177 LFTIT
+177 IHK
-182 SDSNPGFC
+182 DH
-190 IAPKTISGDRLTVN
+190 DRHKWLTVN
-204 GGNKNNL
+204 NGNYTNL
-211 IGNNGKTG
+211 VGNSGKTG
-219 GPKGTGY
+219 GPTGH
-226 NYENTAGIIGI
+226 ENTCGIICLYSAG
-237 YRSTGTDDNRYFYLE
+237 DANAPFYLE

-265 DGTVAI
+265 DGTVEI
-271 SCSEAGTTIRY
+271 SCSEAGTVIYY

-366 PTALRSPYI
+366 PTALSSPYI
-375 SDETIEFYA
+375 SDETIKFYA

-436 SSGQYLYDNGSHAN
+436 SSGQYLYHNGSHAN

-514 LTGQSDGADASQK
+514 LTGQSDGADASHK

-567 QYDEDDGFIL
+567 QYDENDGFIL

-611 TPAPTEITNATQ
+611 TPAPTEITSATQ

-645 GRNLLNDPVKGVGTT
+645 GRNLLNDPGKGVGTT

-780 PLVHGGSASDPAVTT
+780 PLVHGGSASDPAVTA

-865 TSTQKSGLPSGWHSY
+865 TSTQKSELPSGWHSY

-901 TTSKKFLEEEHVF
+901 TTTKKFLEEEHVF

-944 ARLPLPSGPSDP
+944 ARLPLPSGPDDP

-979 KTGSKIPGYHK
+979 KTGSKMPGYHK
-990 FKVSDYAT
+990 FKVSNYAT
-998 VSDVDLTEYTADELG
+998 VSDVNLTEYTADELG

-1057 ATQGET
+1057 ATKAET
-1063 SAAHFL
+1063 SAAPFL

-1079 NGTSIDKVEAPASLE
+1079 DGTSINRVDAPASLE
-1094 SVPESMKWYVKPNFD
+1094 SVPESMKWYVRPNFD
-1109 IDEEMGYIYEGDPGA
+1109 IDEEMGYIYD

-1295 GSIGTKEAPFKGT
+1295 GSIGTKDSPFTGV
-1308 IEGQIDHSFSV
+1308 IEGQIDRSFNV
-1319 SAPFIAYAE
+1319 SEPFIAYAE

-1336 IESSSVSSGNADG
+1336 IESSSVSSGNVDG

-1410 IVGYNAFASTQANLR
+1410 IVGYNAFASTQANLH

-1432 FYGDITGGTRKSPI
+1432 FYGDITGGSRKSPI

-1573 LGKTLTVTISGVG
+1573 LGKTLSVTISQA

-1593 GITESTL
+1593 LISTDYL
-1600 LIDRMDKDTLR
+1600 EIERMDKDTLR
-1611 FNYNYDKIQLPYY
+1611 YNYNYDKIQLPYY
-1624 NDVGTGN
+1624 NDVGSGN
-1631 YTKGPGVSDKCKV
+1631 YTKAGPLATDKCKV

-1709 YWGNAAFVADACYDV
+1709 YWGNAAFVADAYYDV
-1724 VYNSS
+1724 VYNTS
-1729 YGSQNV
+1729 YGAENV
-1735 IALGTQVA
+1735 TMLGTQVG
-1743 NTTTYNGQKVYSTI
+1743 NNTTYNGQKVYSTI

-1817 TKISPIRFDFI
+1817 TTISPIRFDFI

-1847 FTIFKTRGW
+1847 FTIFKTKGW

-1871 YENQKDVTKL
+1871 YENLKSVSKKA
-1881 PNSPLILLGGDFEQF
+1881 NSPLILLGGDFEQF
-1896 VSTQSDTIHGRT
+1896 VSTQSDSVYGRT

-1942 GGSYDGF
+1942 GGAFDKF

-1955 NQDANVRR
+1955 NQDVNVRR

-1968 CYISGGYFKEAAGAC
+1968 CYVSGGYFKEAAGAC

-2009 AARPIKGH
+2009 AARPITGH

-2028 IFCGGPKFGDM
+2028 LFCGGPKFGDM
-2039 QPNKK
+2039 QSGKK
-2044 VTTNAE
+2044 VTTTAE
-2050 GCVFGKYFGGGYGG
+2050 GCVFGKFFGGGYGG

-2069 KKYQDSQTTNW
+2069 KKYYDSQSTSW

-2097 VKTGAGGGSGGTQYG
+2097 VKTGAGGSGGTQYG

-2155 NLKKCTVTTDFY
+2155 NLKGCTITNDFY

-2185 CTVLGSVFGGGYSA
+2185 CTVQGSVFGGGYSA

-2205 VRMGLFDRVPNFN
+2205 TRMGLFDREPNFN
-2218 KSSGM
+2218 ASSGM

-2382 GVELSGTGLILG
+2382 GVELSGTGLVLG

-2415 NVYAGTVNGSVF
+2415 NVYAGTVNGRVF
-2427 GGGLGQVA
+2427 GGGLGQA
-2435 AAAVAAV
+2435 AADAVAAS
-2442 GSPGDPGYVPAQPA
+2442 GTPGDPGYVPAKDAVP
-2456 KEAIV
+2456 AIV

-2471 VEGGEI
+2471 IEGGQVK
-2477 LTAVYG
+2477 TAVYG
-2483 GSNINGILTDSATVI
+2483 GSNVNGVLTKDAVVTI
-2498 ITGGTIGTSW
+2498 IGGTVG
-2508 TTPVPSPLPDVVF
+2508 TTPMPTPLPDVVF

-2535 LVNIGT
+2535 TVNIGT
-2541 LTNTTY
+2541 KSDAEPAVYT
-2547 KGNATIYGNVYGGSA
+2547 GAATIHGNVYGGSA
-2562 LGNTNASRP
+2562 LGNTNASKP
-2571 VSDLVFNDTK
+2571 ASVLVFNDTK
-2581 NTKVYLY
+2581 KTRVYLY
-2588 GGTIHGNV
+2588 GGTINGNV
-2596 FGGGLGQKNG
+2596 FGGGLGQKTG

-2625 LDGVTLSKDE
+2625 LDGAKLNTAS
-2635 GTGQIFGCNNLNG
+2635 GMGQIFGCNNLNG

-2661 TNIVAA
+2661 VNTDPVKNA
-2667 NNKKYKPEVSLAER
+2667 YKSNSATALADR
-2681 TIYDVNAVYGGGNK
+2681 TTYDVNAVYGGGNK
-2695 ADYNPTKATAAT
+2695 ADYNPTKATGS
-2707 DEEKQEAFAEV
+2707 DDDKKEAFSEV
-2718 LIEGCDTT
+2718 LIEGCDAT

-2761 GAGVGNP
+2761 GAGAGNP

-2773 VIDKTLYAAD
+2773 IIDKTAYAAD
-2783 QATGIYG
+2783 PETGIYG

-2802 VHVVYG
+2802 IHVLYG

-2817 GGTELERKESSACA
+2817 RGTELERKESSECA

-2857 PEEFVTQ
+2857 PEDFVPQ
-2864 VFGGAKNATV
+2864 VFGGAKNATI
-2874 NGNVSLTVT
+2874 NGKVSLTVT

-2930 SIYGCNEGTPWTAKT
+2930 SIWGCNDDGGTWVPNTRAGDPYVAT
-2945 DGSVYAGRNPAVRA
+2945 DADAVQVY
-2959 DIDVNVFSC
+2959 VFSC
-2968 TSIGKVFGGGFGKTA
+2968 TSIGKVFGGGFGKKA
-2983 TVVGNTHVWVNT
+2983 QVVGNTHVWVNT
-2995 MQGYVNGVAQEYP
+2995 MQGIVNGTKQEYP
-3008 SESGVYIGKIGQI
+3008 SASGVYIGKIGQI
-3021 FGGGNAAPVKGNVTM
+3021 FGGGNAAPVHGNVTM
-3036 DIGTATVYK
+3036 DIGTATVP
-3045 FNEETEAE
+3045 EPEPGQELE
-3053 KIGVRLESGTY
+3053 KIGIRLESGTY
-3064 LSASANRDTTIT
+3064 MSPSADRDTTIT

-3093 MNIGTVSQNQGINI
+3093 MNIGTVNQNQGINI
-3107 GGDVFGGGFGE
+3107 GGDIFGGGFGE
-3118 KTTVTGDVVMNIGK
+3118 TTTVSGDVVMNIGK

-3141 PVYAYEGYAHI
+3141 PVYVYEGYATI

-3170 GTEESPTFSA
+3170 GTVESPTYTA
-3180 TDGKATEVNLYG
+3180 TAGKATQVNLYG
-3192 GTITGNM
+3192 GTINGNL

-3233 NVNGSPKKSATVNIH
+3233 NVLGTPKSTVAVNID
-3248 GMTAPVEPATY
+3248 
-3259 TITSV
+3259 
-3264 YGGGKDAAYTG
+3264 GGA
-3275 DSGVSVVMTSGY
+3275 
-3287 VNDVFGGGLGATATV
+3287 
-3302 NGTTSVSLTGGQV
+3302 
-3315 THDAYG
+3315 
-3321 GGSLGDVTGAVTV
+3321 
-3334 ALNGATITGN
+3334 
-3344 LYGGGLGQQAAAG
+3344 
-3357 PPAVEAVEADVN
+3357 
-3369 GPVTVTVSNGQTTNV
+3369 
-3384 FGCNNLNGSPKY
+3384 
-3396 IVTVTISGGT
+3396 ISQS
-3406 ITNNVYGGGN
+3406 VYGGGN
-3416 QATYTYADAAHPQ
+3416 QAVMDGSPVVTVTGGTIGTPDLGGAVYGNVYGGGLGNNGTGALTDFEKAKAGLVKGNTEINISGGSILHNIYGGGAYGSVGTYTYNESTGVIESRTSGGKATIRITGGTIGTNGHENGMVFGASRGDVDRPESIHDKLAWVYDTEVTIGTSGEGHGTEAPEPQIKGSVYGSGENGHTLHDAAVTIHSGKIGITEELDSDPVGQ
-3429 NLKVN
+3429 KGAYYPYRGNVYGAGCGTDKYYANPADETHDGNGTLYNVKAGIVGHDATVTIDGGHVVRNVYGGGAMGSVTGKTTVNISGKSVIGADGSGGGYVYTAARGNDDMPAGYASVGSTELN
-3434 ISGGTMNNV
+3434 ISGGTIWGSA
-3443 FGGGL
+3443 FGGGQL
-3448 SADVAGGIDVR
+3448 
-3459 VTGGTVIDD
+3459 GTVKGNVDVTVSGGFVKED

-3480 ANWDTSTNTWA
+3480 DNWNTAGSAFKYVA
-3491 VPAGASETPTDYY
+3491 VTPAPTVGTTPVGGYY
-3504 KEVKHLKAGD
+3504 TE
-3514 DVSTFYTSSSGGS
+3514 SGGIYTLVPNGS
-3527 LASNPYN
+3527 AVDGK
-3534 ELTTYYKQLNYPAY
+3534 TYYKKQVVGDWIDTHPY
-3548 KHDIAANGTT
+3548 K
-3558 FMTTVLLTGGVI
+3558 TTVVLTGGVI

-3576 GLGQLGTGIHYT
+3576 GLGSST
-3588 QSECNTYNATL
+3588 
-3599 TGHLNNGV
+3599 V
-3607 ALTADQAASYNA
+3607 
-3619 ILSGAIAANTT
+3619 AAN
-3630 LTGSLL
+3630 
-3636 TTVNG
+3636 
-3641 LAGVSKTYTDG
+3641 
-3652 QTISAADAA
+3652 
-3661 LYNATLTGHVT
+3661 
-3672 SGGTLTPEQANTYNA
+3672 
-3687 QLPGARTTSDW
+3687 
-3698 ATYPGEG
+3698 
-3705 EGNKKAMVYG
+3705 VYG
-3715 DVAVTVDGS
+3715 DVKVTVNKPEEMSSTSGTGI
-3724 AFTDDVEYISSE
+3724 AFTRRTVNVTFGGKEYI
-3736 ENVAKRGRVFG
+3736 VPVTGRVFG
-3747 CNNLNGTPKGKVTVT
+3747 CNNINGTPTGNVRVEVYATRQIEFDDHDNYTLYPISGVDAEHSPNNHNKY
-3762 VNSTKRIDGKSH
+3762 
-3774 VKGEYEIQAVYG
+3774 YEVQAVYG
-3786 GGNLANYEPETYD
+3786 GGNLSDYLPAAGSST
-3799 KTADNDHTA
+3799 
-3808 QTEFGQKSKVYINGC
+3808 SVYIGEC
-3823 DATSIRKVYGGGNAA
+3823 DVTSIEKVYGGGNSAV
-3838 SVPFSNVEIDGAFE
+3838 VPSSFVTINGSFD
-3852 IGYVFGGGNGGDK
+3852 IGTAFGGGNGGDLIQRDG
-3865 VNYGAGWQR
+3865 VWHENDGAIVIGTSLMK
-3874 NPGADVMHYANVMLK
+3874 PK
-3889 GGTIGQA
+3889 GGKVGEV
-3896 FGGSDT
+3896 FGGSDAKGFCGNPQIDKT
-3902 RGTVGGTDVKQ
+3902 ESNLD
-3913 STSEGC
+3913 C
-3919 PLRIVNL
+3919 PLKITRM
-3926 YGAGNGDEASSD
+3926 YGAGKESDVDHVDITISSCSGDNEY
-3938 GDINITVSACGE
+3938 IE
-3950 GSEIQ
+3950 Y
-3955 NVFGGSYKANI
+3955 VFGGSYNAHI
-3966 KGSVTLNITSGIFT
+3966 AHDVNITITAGVFKN
-3980 SVYGG
+3980 VFGG
-3985 NDRMGSI
+3985 NDRTGSI
-3992 GGNIVVNIEETDNC
+3992 GGNITVNIEETESC
-4006 SKPIIIQNLYGGCY
+4006 KPIIIQNLLGGGNE
-4020 QTAYPGAGAK
+4020 APYPGKRRDGTEI
-4030 NKFGGDFLSG
+4030 DTSG
-4040 NITVNVKSATR
+4040 KITVNVKSATR
-4051 IDRIFGG
+4051 IDNIFGG
-4058 GDNGPVTGNT
+4058 SFKSDVNGDT
-4068 EVNINMTRGSM
+4068 EVNINMTKGFWAGKTYNGELIPDSV
-4079 SGQSGVALP
+4079 GLIGNIYGGGNQ
-4088 SYYGIVGAKI
+4088 GIVRGN
-4098 PSNITVTDREG
+4098 STVNIATETTVDFK
-4109 GYIEVHGLVTEADV
+4109 TEP
-4123 AADNTKVQ
+4123 T
-4131 SSVVGYFTRVY
+4131 S
-4142 TLVGGVGTKAEAG
+4142 LGTKATGEQTLETEGVAYIKNLDG
-4155 KIYYSKSGNVYTR
+4155 TFKTKVLGARIRGDIFGGGHDANVNGDATVNICTADYSGFSGFQGVSIDKS
-4168 ETVIVGETD
+4168 
-4177 VSAFYTITSYQPA
+4177 S
-4190 TGLALAGVTYY
+4190 TGG
-4201 KTAVKGTIADEIGTI
+4201 GT
-4216 GEVYG
+4216 VYG
-4221 GGNMGIVSGNAVVN
+4221 GGYSADVLGNTNVTVSGGY
-4235 IVSATSVNM
+4235 
-4244 VSLSNESK
+4244 
-4252 TVYGAHIDGDVFGGG
+4252 VYNGIFGGG
-4267 RLADVQGNGIVNICT
+4267 Y
-4282 KESATPGTY
+4282 S
-4291 EAVAEG
+4291 
-4297 TDKVTIGGSVYGGG
+4297 
-4311 SSADV
+4311 
-4316 QTNTT
+4316 
-4321 VRMGGGF
+4321 
-4328 VLDGVYGGGLEG
+4328 G
-4340 SVGTVTAR
+4340 SVGTFTRSTVA
-4348 ADLPSGHP
+4348 ADANIFGHP
-4356 SHEGCLRG
+4356 SHQGDCIG
-4364 KPETYKTGTGKCTI
+4364 KPVSCATGTGKCT
-4378 VISGGQIGPVE
+4378 VVVNGHAQIGPV
-4389 TAFTDGGMKNTGKHH
+4389 T
-4404 MDVGAS
+4404 VAS
-4410 VEHNPVDVGFV
+4410 VGMPVSQGWVWGGGCGLIEDP
-4421 FGAGRGEVENP
+4421 AKYP
-4432 DTDPDADYRTYVKE
+4432 DTHFKTYVNE
-4446 TDVTISGGIVMASVY
+4446 TDVTIGGNAFIMEGVL
-4461 GGGENGRV
+4461 GGGEFGRV
-4469 RGDTKVTISGGQIGC
+4469 LGNTLVKIQDDCQIGV
-4484 GEGKVDVVDGKK
+4484 GENQIITEGGINKPKRYTT
-4496 VPHIH
+4496 PQ
-4501 SDSEWTGESP
+4501 WTEAAAAVAAGDASRINAIAAAMPECRHWDYESP
-4511 TNFKDC
+4511 FET
-4517 ASWDYGEDT
+4517 
-4526 NSDGII
+4526 
-4532 DTYKCL
+4532 
-4538 PYDPLADV
+4538 YDPFFKKYSS
-4546 PYRDGSTVTNGSK
+4546 PSTFAPANTDHPTNGK
-4559 TGSDGHTYYGYV
+4559 TWIGVV
-4571 FGGGSGYF
+4571 FGGGSGYM
-4579 PYEIKNSA
+4579 PYEKEDGSGYDWCSSA
-4587 GTVIGHDWLPS
+4587 GW
-4598 AGLVEGNTSVEI
+4598 VEHNAEVRIS
-4610 TGGHILTN
+4610 GGHILTN
-4618 VYGGNELTSVLGDCE
+4618 AYGGNEITGVGGSCTVT
-4633 VIMSGGTL
+4633 MTGGTIGL
-4641 GVPRSDE
+4641 PRTLAQ
-4648 DILKKPVTSYL
+4648 IAAHPVTCYL
-4659 FGGGKGDQRELF
+4659 FGGGMGDQRPHF
-4671 RMYTNVRNTRVE
+4671 NTYTSVGSAVVNVS
-4683 VRGTARIFGSVF
+4683 GGIIFGSVF
-4695 GGAEDGHVSGNAV
+4695 GGAEDGQVSGNTSV
-4708 VNISGSA
+4708 TISQGATFTVGETSITTGPI
-4715 KIGMSGTS
+4715 IGTWGTS
-4723 YVDGNVFGGGRGFSG
+4723 YVDGNIFGGGRGFSG
-4738 TELTAGTVRGNATIN
+4738 ETLGAGNVFGNVTVNVTGGTMRGSI
-4753 ISGTPELYGSVYG
+4753 YG

-4773 GVDFTEDQNATTGQF
+4773 GTNFSSLQDPTSGQF
-4788 VNDGGGN
+4788 IEGNDHG
-4795 TYGHVTINISGG
+4795 YVTINISGG
-4807 TIGKTFSAPVPDGAK
+4807 TIGNATESALIATEGHAYDHTKG
-4822 YSGNVFGGSMGR
+4822 GNVFGGSMGR
-4834 LTLLNGEPNT
+4834 LEYLSGAPNP
-4844 LWNRMAQVKTSTVNI
+4844 LWTRLAQTKSSTINI
-4859 TGGTIKRNV
+4859 SGGTIKSNV
-4868 YGGPEFG
+4868 YGGSEYG
-4875 TTRDNAYVTIGG
+4875 TTRDDATISISGG
-4887 TRNQSTGAITTSGS
+4887 TIDGH
-4901 PVVNGS
+4901 VY
-4907 VFGGGYGSAEHRAA
+4907 GGGYGSDEQRAA
-4921 YNSTITAGVAPNQV
+4921 YNSTIIAGTSPNTK
-4935 TYLFTP
+4935 TYLFSP
-4941 LQYAGCLGGDAHV
+4941 LQYAGCLGGDSYV
-4954 NVVGSGHVEGN
+4954 NVSGGHVKGN
-4965 VYGGGELASV
+4965 VYGGGEMASV
-4975 GVIDYQVDGSGNY
+4975 GVIDYEIDGNAYETDGSIHY
-4988 TKVIKHEST
+4988 KTVVEHSSIST
-4997 TANGNTFYD
+4997 DGTETFYN
-5006 FGLSWPYEFKYVE
+5006 FGLSWPYEFTYLQ
-5019 GINGGKTYVNIT
+5019 GGKTNVSIT
-5031 GSAQVDNYVFGG
+5031 GTAQVDNYVFGG
-5043 GKGQV
+5043 GRGKV
-5048 AFGDE
+5048 SFGATD
-5053 VDASSLPFD
+5053 DIAAH
-5062 SITKQR
+5062 R
-5068 YTEAHIANVRETE
+5068 YKEAHLANVRETE

-5086 DGGSDNPQVRTVYGG
+5086 SGGSDDPNVRSIYGG
-5101 GEDGHVNGDAKVTI
+5101 AEDGHVNENAKITI
-5115 HRGTISRSVFGGGK
+5115 YRGTIRHSVFGAGK
-5129 GTTTYRTY
+5129 GTDKYTTY
-5137 LLNTASEGNLKSTP
+5137 LLDSSEGENQGKPKATTDLIY
-5151 DNVHSWTA
+5151 SWTA

-5165 TSVTMH
+5165 TEVIMH
-5171 DGSVGWFVYGGG
+5171 NGSVGWFIYGGG
-5183 NMASVGKGNYS
+5183 NMASVGKGNYA
-5194 GGSDDYSTAGYGEL
+5194 GGVDDYAPGGYGEL
-5208 PSADGAIWTA
+5208 PSADGPLWTN
-5218 TPAAGTY
+5218 TNFT
-5225 AHYFQNSGKT
+5225 NSGHT
-5235 TVTIR
+5235 TVTIM
-5240 GGNVGPTSGDY
+5240 GGTVGAESGLED
-5251 ASEYGIPL
+5251 GVPK

-5267 GQTAPAEVPYEPRY
+5267 GLTAMAEVLQTPRY
-5281 RYVPDFYLGY
+5281 KYVPSFFLGY
-5291 VNRAV
+5291 VNKTTV
-5296 INIGGTSTSDLGA
+5296 NIGGFIEGSDTTIA
-5309 GPNIYGSVYGGGQDG
+5309 VSGPDIMGSIYGGGQDG
-5324 HVRDST
+5324 HVRNST
-5330 AVKIFKGDIKG
+5330 EVRIFKGDVKG
-5341 QASDALGR
+5341 QTGEAADR
-5349 SGNVFGA
+5349 SGCVFGA

-5363 SDGLNSYCNSSSG
+5363 SPDGVHNYCNSSSG
-5376 SVTGTTWVE
+5376 SVTCTTLVE
-5385 VNGETST
+5385 VRGTEGT
-5392 TKIRGNVYGGG
+5392 TKIKGSVYGGG

-5410 PNLGQKDKNDQP
+5410 PNMGQSP
-5422 YNEHKTA
+5422 NEQKAPSVGHQS
-5429 DTPYDEATP
+5429 
-5438 RTHGSKSY
+5438 HSY
-5446 TRVNINGGSIGG
+5446 CKVDIYGGSIGG

-5469 SMFPSPFTGI
+5469 TMFPGTFTGVS
-5479 GTSAAQYDPA
+5479 TAVD
-5489 SYATTIWTEVRVSGG
+5489 ATADKYNPTMFATAIWTDVNIKGG

-5572 IVERVFGCNDI
+5572 IVERVFGCNDQ

-5603 TKIVPADG
+5603 TQIVPAVG
-5611 KYAKFKSMEDGYTM
+5611 KYAKFKSMEGGYTIT
-5625 DNYMANTN
+5625 NYTDNTN
-5633 ADDLKKLA
+5633 ANDLKKLA
-5641 TTVGMTSGEISDY
+5641 TTVGMTADEIKVY
-5654 ESAISGGANDNAKK
+5654 EDAIAGGADDHAKK

-5673 YIDSIAV
+5673 YIDSIAYK
-5680 RKYDVLAVYGGGDL
+5680 KYDVLAVYGGGNL
-5694 AAYEPTSPNENT
+5694 AMYEPTASNQNT

-5734 VRINSAY
+5734 VRINAAY

-5757 MDGKWYENLGA
+5757 MDGKWYENHGA

-5809 TSYHYGKGSVEL
+5809 TSYHYGKGTVEL

-6062 ILKIGSIGTIYGGG
+6062 ILRTGTIGTIYGGG
-6076 CQGDIQGNT
+6076 SKGDIQGNT

-6144 SGEGNTSVT
+6144 SGEGSTSVT

-6165 GGEIG
+6165 GGEMG

-6188 TVTIKGSVYGGGQGV
+6188 TVTVKGSVYGGGQGV

-6216 TVIVQGKAKVLGSV
+6216 TVYVQGKSKVLGSV

-6244 NTTPLAKGAPEV
+6244 NTTPLADGAPEV

-6297 PDNTGHVFGAGRG
+6297 PDNTGHVFGASRG
-6310 VLPID
+6310 VLPTD
-6315 YTNTDNAHKPWH
+6315 YTYTDNAHKPWH

-6333 KVWPA
+6333 KVWSNE
-6338 DEAEYLTYIESM
+6338 EAYLQYLETL
-6350 GMASNTVVTVSENAF
+6350 GLASSTEVTVSENAF

-6375 QGFVQDNTHV
+6375 QGFVQANTHV

-6422 TVGHLIDPLKD
+6422 TAGHLIDPLKD

-6457 YAYHDIYAD
+6457 YEVHDIYAD
-6466 RYDSKGGAL
+6466 RYDSEGGAL
-6475 TATSGHTFYGS
+6475 TATNGYTFFGN
-6486 VFGGGSGYFP
+6486 VFGGGSGYLP

-6516 INGGHILTNVYGS
+6516 INGGHILTNVYGA
-6529 NEMTNVEGSSTV
+6529 NETTSVGGKATV
-6541 TMTGGTIGVPRTV
+6541 TMTAGTIGVPRTV

-6567 GGGAGDARVIFNKQ
+6567 GGGAGDQRVIFNKQ

-6882 ITVQGGATIG
+6882 ITVQGGAIIG
-6892 TEVTGATPVKETVPV
+6892 TEVTGATPVKETVSV

-6921 VYGGGMGTMEHYRS
+6921 VYGGGMGTKEHYRS

-6957 VRASVFGGGEIAAVR
+6957 VRASVFGGGEIAVVR

-7098 GMVNGSSRGDIE
+7098 GMVNGSSRGGIE

-7124 AWVKDAVVTIGEAS
+7124 AWVKNAVVTIGEAS

-7223 TGDDGKKYHNAKSGM
+7223 TGDDGKEYHNVKSGM

-7244 VNIKGGHI
+7244 VNIKGGHV

-7269 NATDTASTAKHTNEN
+7269 NATDTVSTAKHTNEN

-7474 DDYSSTG
+7474 DDYSKTG

-7525 PNNSFKNNMP
+7525 PKNSFKNNMP

-7543 AGESAP
+7543 AGEPAP

-7592 ATLTANEFNELIG
+7592 AILTANEFNELIG
-7605 NGNKAKW
+7605 DGNKAKW

-7640 DSCELGLPYT
+7640 DSCEVGLPYT

-7659 SDVNNGQ
+7659 SDVDNGQ

-7690 GEISGEV
+7690 GKISGEV
-7697 EIDGVKYKEKYYST
+7697 KIGDVKYKEKYYST

-7738 FASVGPPKIEQPDYA
+7738 FASVGPPKITQTDYA
-7753 LRKTNTAADWGR
+7753 ERKTDTAADWGR

-7818 SIWTEVNIKNGSIIF
+7818 SIWTEVNVKDGAIIF